1 MRRYPKYKD
10 SGVEWIGEIPDGWD
24 KKRIRNIGVMYGGL
38 SGKSGDD
45 FRRDEDDS
53 TNKPFIPFTNIC
65 NNTYINKN
73 ELKLVSIN
81 ENDNQNRVLK
91 HDLFFMMTSENQEDV
106 GKTSVL
112 KDDLGEVY
120 LNTFCKG
127 FRITDSDVDPLFLN
141 YLLNGKVYRELL
153 SIEGN
158 GYTRINLR
166 QDRVNEFIVLL
177 PPLQEQQQIVTYL
190 DQKTTLIDQIIS
202 NSEKKIEL
210 LKEQRTS
217 TINHIV
223 TKGLNPKVRMKDTG
237 VEWIGEIPEGW
248 GVSPLKFLG
257 NFQNGISKGGE
268 FFGTGF
274 PFMNYGDVYK
284 FDETP
289 EFVDGKVESN
299 SEERERYSVLRGD
312 VFFTRTSESKDD
324 IGVSSVCL
332 KSIEN
337 CVFSGFVI
345 RFRFFQ
351 ETLIPNFSKY
361 LFQSHWKKVF
371 IESKMNI
378 VTRSSLSQ
386 QVLGMVPI
394 IIPTIL
400 EQNHIVTYLDQK
412 TEEIDDLISSENKR
426 IELLKDYRQ
435 SMISEVVTGKIKV
448 TEN

>member
-1 MRRYPKYKD
+1 MRKYPKCKD
-10 SGVEWIGEIPDGWD
+10 SGIEWFGEIPFEWEILPFRYYFSYTKGSNGQ
-24 KKRIRNIGVMYGGL
+24 KLTKTYIEENIGEYPVY
-38 SGKSGDD
+38 SGQT
-45 FRRDEDDS
+45 E
-53 TNKPFIPFTNIC
+53 
-65 NNTYINKN
+65 NNGI
-73 ELKLVSIN
+73 
-81 ENDNQNRVLK
+81 
-91 HDLFFMMTSENQEDV
+91 
-106 GKTSVL
+106 
-112 KDDLGEVY
+112 LGY
-120 LNTFCKG
+120 
-127 FRITDSDVDPLFLN
+127 
-141 YLLNGKVYRELL
+141 
-153 SIEGN
+153 
-158 GYTRINLR
+158 
-166 QDRVNEFIVLL
+166 VNEFEFNFDSPVVFTTTVGAKFMTTRLL
-177 PPLQEQQQIVTYL
+177 TGNFSLSQNCLIMIKKRNCSPSFFQYLLSYDFNFRKELIPNIIQPSLRMEDLDRIITIIPSIQEQEQIVTYL
-190 DQKTTLIDQIIS
+190 DKKTILIDQIIS

-217 TINHIV
+217 TINHVV

-394 IIPTIL
+394 LIPTIL
-400 EQNHIVTYLDQK
+400 EQNQIVIYLDQK
-412 TEEIDDLISSENKR
+412 TKEIDDLISSEQKR
-426 IELLKDYRQ
+426 IQLIKEYRQ
-435 SMISEVVTGKIKV
+435 SLIYEVVTGKIMV
-448 TEN
+448 SNS

>member
-10 SGVEWIGEIPDGWD
+10 SGVEWIGEIPSGWD

-45 FRRDEDDS
+45 FRRDEDDA

-202 NSEKKIEL
+202 VSEKKIEL

-217 TINHIV
+217 TINQVV
-223 TKGLNPKVRMKDTG
+223 TKGLNPKEKMKDSG

-248 GVSPLKFLG
+248 EVKKLKHLTDYK
-257 NFQNGISKGGE
+257 NGAAFKSDDFSNESEI
-268 FFGTGF
+268 
-274 PFMNYGDVYK
+274 PVIRIGDVSDDINFLECAKVPISFLKTYS
-284 FDETP
+284 D
-289 EFVDGKVESN
+289 FVIQKGSILIGLTGATIGKSCHFKSDVSCLLNQRVCSLVN
-299 SEERERYSVLRGD
+299 SEKLHIKLLYYYV
-312 VFFTRTSESKDD
+312 
-324 IGVSSVCL
+324 
-332 KSIEN
+332 KS
-337 CVFSGFVI
+337 
-345 RFRFFQ
+345 
-351 ETLIPNFSKY
+351 
-361 LFQSHWKKVF
+361 HVF
-371 IESKMNI
+371 ITYIFYNCYGGGQDNI
-378 VTRSSLSQ
+378 GKSDIINMVFPLPQHQEQ
-386 QVLGMVPI
+386 Q
-394 IIPTIL
+394 
-400 EQNHIVTYLDQK
+400 QIVTYLDKK
-412 TEEIDDLISSENKR
+412 TKEIDDLIGSEQKR
-426 IELLKDYRQ
+426 IGLMKEYRQ
-435 SMISEVVTGKIKV
+435 SLISEVVTGKIKV
-448 TEN
+448 TK

>member
-127 FRITDSDVDPLFLN
+127 FRITDSDVAPLFLN

-217 TINHIV
+217 TINHSV
-223 TKGLNPKVRMKDTG
+223 TKGLNPKVKMKDSG
-237 VEWIGEIPEGW
+237 VEWIGEIPERW
-248 GVSPLKFLG
+248 ERRKLKRFALIC
-257 NFQNGISKGGE
+257 NGSDFKEHQLEEGGYPVFGTGGE
-268 FFGTGF
+268 FARSSRFIYNQT
-274 PFMNYGDVYK
+274 
-284 FDETP
+284 
-289 EFVDGKVESN
+289 
-299 SEERERYSVLRGD
+299 SVLLGRKGTINKPQIISEP
-312 VFFTRTSESKDD
+312 FWTSDTVYYTKIFES
-324 IGVSSVCL
+324 VSPQYFYYLVCQIPFDQFVYGSAIPSMTKSVYDEMDFPYPPL
-332 KSIEN
+332 
-337 CVFSGFVI
+337 
-345 RFRFFQ
+345 Q
-351 ETLIPNFSKY
+351 E
-361 LFQSHWKKVF
+361 Q
-371 IESKMNI
+371 
-378 VTRSSLSQ
+378 
-386 QVLGMVPI
+386 
-394 IIPTIL
+394 
-400 EQNHIVTYLDQK
+400 EQIVTYLDQK
-412 TEEIDDLISSENKR
+412 TKEIDDLISSEQKR
-426 IELLKDYRQ
+426 IQLMKEYRQ
-435 SMISEVVTGKIKV
+435 SLISEVVTGKIKV
-448 TEN
+448 TK